1 MSGKLLAA
9 AVIAAGAYVWSSTS
23 DEDESSKSKSKSPK
37 KKSNLKNNKTPPK
50 SRRLIVEPPF
60 GAASPAANQPA
71 HSRTPSVDTPMRPAT
86 YHTDESESM
95 GLTMV
100 RSLSRDGLNNMV
112 RSLSR
117 TSLSNL
123 VDSAKKRLSVTED
136 GDDPSLVFNSTT
148 EVMQPS
154 HYHTDESESFTLQAA
169 SQVKSMVRSLSKTR
183 LSDLA
188 MSPTQNMRL
197 DEDPS
202 ITNVYDDE
210 GNAKNSTHAA
220 SSTTS
225 SATSAT
231 SSTSST
237 SSNTT
242 SAKKSTR
249 NTDSF
254 ILLCIGVVLVGYGL
268 FLAMSYPEEM
278 HDPYT
283 LFMDVFTFKRVPTT
297 AQDIP
302 SAIVATAIVLPFMWM
317 IDCFVARRFF
327 NNEIA
332 QWYFLHSVA
341 NAFVVLLAVPD
352 FYFAALQ
359 PMNSLSVQY
368 CLSSSLPSWA
378 CNDWPTCIII
388 AVHTYH
394 MCAFKLNGEDL
405 FHHLTFVPIIGG
417 GHFLYPW

>member
-23 DEDESSKSKSKSPK
+23 DEDESAKSKSPK
-37 KKSNLKNNKTPPK
+37 KKSNLKNKNPPK

-60 GAASPAANQPA
+60 GAASPASPAANQPS
-71 HSRTPSVDTPMRPAT
+71 HSRTPSMDTPMRPAT

-136 GDDPSLVFNSTT
+136 DDDPSLVFTSTT

-202 ITNVYDDE
+202 IANVNDNE
-210 GNAKNSTHAA
+210 GHAKKSTRLA

-225 SATSAT
+225 S
-231 SSTSST
+231 STSSSASSP

-242 SAKKSTR
+242 FTRKSTR

-254 ILLCIGVVLVGYGL
+254 IVLCIAVVLVGYGL

-278 HDPYT
+278 LDPYT

-302 SAIVATAIVLPFMWM
+302 SAIVATAIVLPFMWV

>member
-1 MSGKLLAA
+1 
-9 AVIAAGAYVWSSTS
+9 
-23 DEDESSKSKSKSPK
+23 
-37 KKSNLKNNKTPPK
+37 
-50 SRRLIVEPPF
+50 
-60 GAASPAANQPA
+60 
-71 HSRTPSVDTPMRPAT
+71 
-86 YHTDESESM
+86 
-95 GLTMV
+95 
-100 RSLSRDGLNNMV
+100 
-112 RSLSR
+112 
-117 TSLSNL
+117 
-123 VDSAKKRLSVTED
+123 
-136 GDDPSLVFNSTT
+136 
-148 EVMQPS
+148 
-154 HYHTDESESFTLQAA
+154 
-169 SQVKSMVRSLSKTR
+169 
-183 LSDLA
+183 
-188 MSPTQNMRL
+188 
-197 DEDPS
+197 
-202 ITNVYDDE
+202 
-210 GNAKNSTHAA
+210 
-220 SSTTS
+220 
-225 SATSAT
+225 
-231 SSTSST
+231 
-237 SSNTT
+237 
-242 SAKKSTR
+242 
-249 NTDSF
+249 
-254 ILLCIGVVLVGYGL
+254 
-268 FLAMSYPEEM
+268 MSYPEEM

-283 LFMDVFTFKRVPTT
+283 LVMDVFTFKRVPTT

>member
-1 MSGKLLAA
+1 MRHVCDNTKHNSTILVVAPGAVGFGVALALLAQLLLQKNYCWHSTRFITHTHPVPMSGKLLAA

-23 DEDESSKSKSKSPK
+23 DDDESSKSKSKSPK

-220 SSTTS
+220 SSSTTS
-225 SATSAT
+225 SSR
-231 SSTSST
+231 S
-237 SSNTT
+237 
-242 SAKKSTR
+242 
-249 NTDSF
+249 
-254 ILLCIGVVLVGYGL
+254 
-268 FLAMSYPEEM
+268 
-278 HDPYT
+278 
-283 LFMDVFTFKRVPTT
+283 
-297 AQDIP
+297 
-302 SAIVATAIVLPFMWM
+302 
-317 IDCFVARRFF
+317 
-327 NNEIA
+327 
-332 QWYFLHSVA
+332 
-341 NAFVVLLAVPD
+341 
-352 FYFAALQ
+352 
-359 PMNSLSVQY
+359 
-368 CLSSSLPSWA
+368 
-378 CNDWPTCIII
+378 
-388 AVHTYH
+388 
-394 MCAFKLNGEDL
+394 
-405 FHHLTFVPIIGG
+405 
-417 GHFLYPW
+417 